1 MTLFFTIV
9 TANYL
14 PFAVS
19 LLDSAKTHHPEFE
32 FCICLTDYISPEVIV
47 QNELMKKYPI
57 LQLHEIKAE
66 EFEFITVNYNPM
78 QLANSSKILFA
89 NYFLNEKKFDQVI
102 FADSDML
109 FFNRLPVNVI
119 NGNNNVFT
127 PHFTSPPPI
136 EMKRQELEVL
146 NAGLINGGFFILRK
160 SEETNKYIT
169 WFRERSVKDCVY
181 DFSRGIYGEQLWLN
195 LVPLYFSNISVE
207 TNKGLNVAYWNLH
220 ERIISEKKGT
230 FFINKTVPLY
240 FFHYSGW
247 DYKEPLNISKWALI
261 TTEMRPDITPLLI
274 KYHETL
280 KNNQYEAYINMP
292 NYYTANNKSKK
303 KSFFQKLKH
312 KLSKKK

>member
-19 LLDSAKTHHPEFE
+19 LLDSAKVHHPEFE
-32 FCICLTDYISPEVIV
+32 FCICLTDYVSSELLA
-47 QNELMKKYPI
+47 QNELMKKYPV

-66 EFEFITVNYNPM
+66 EFDFITTNYNPM

-89 NYFLNEKKFDQVI
+89 SYFLNEKEFDQVI

-109 FFNRLPVNVI
+109 FFNRLPDSII
-119 NGNNNVFT
+119 NSGDILFT
-127 PHFTSPPPI
+127 PHFTSPPPL

-146 NAGLINGGFFILRK
+146 NAGLLNGGFFILRR
-160 SEETNKYIT
+160 SEDTNKFIT
-169 WFRERSVKDCVY
+169 WLRERSVKDCVY

-195 LVPLYFSNISVE
+195 LIPLYFNNVSVE

-220 ERIISEKKGT
+220 ERIISEDNGT
-230 FFINKTVPLY
+230 FFVNETTPLY

-247 DYKEPLNISKWALI
+247 DYNDPLNISKWGLI
-261 TTEMRPDITPLLI
+261 TTEMRPDIKPLLI
-274 KYHETL
+274 SYREAL
-280 KNNQYEAYINMP
+280 KKNQYEAYINMP
-292 NYYTANNKSKK
+292 NYYTANNNSKK
-303 KSFFQKLKH
+303 KSFFRRLKNKLT
-312 KLSKKK
+312 KK